1 MGNVYIYT
9 SHEPN
14 NSFAPTWKFHF
25 YEAQLENTKVLE
37 ELKNIVLIKE
47 KEIIKNF
54 SDVNNDGGTGLG
66 PQSLTSKFITF
77 NIFKWKEEPCIIFQN
92 FVRDEYK
99 KFISALKE
107 NNPQFVKE
115 NNTYV
120 AGWANVLR
128 RGQKIN
134 EHQHSCTPNSYL
146 GAHFCVST
154 SNTSTI
160 YVNPFNRKDL
170 IEFKNSPGKLLF
182 FQNYMV
188 HYTTEHKTDDE
199 RITLAMDIFT
209 EKDYNDR
216 VQKSATQRA
225 PERSVRF
232 V

>member
-1 MGNVYIYT
+1 M
-9 SHEPN
+9 
-14 NSFAPTWKFHF
+14 
-25 YEAQLENTKVLE
+25 
-37 ELKNIVLIKE
+37 KE

-54 SDVNNDGGTGLG
+54 PETQNDGGTGLG
-66 PQSLTSKFITF
+66 PQSLTSKFLKF
-77 NIFKWKEEPCIIFQN
+77 NIFNWKEEPCIIFQN

-107 NNPQFVKE
+107 NDSQFVKE
-115 NNTYV
+115 KNTYV

-128 RGQKIN
+128 NGQKIN
-134 EHQHSCTPNSYL
+134 EHWHSCTTNSYL

-154 SNTSTI
+154 SNTSTV
-160 YVNPFNRKDL
+160 YVNPFNRDDL
-170 IEFKNSPGKLLF
+170 IEFKNGPGKLLF

-209 EKDYNDR
+209 EKGYNDP
-216 VQKSATQRA
+216 VEKSAT
-225 PERSVRF
+225 ERSVRF